1 MKSSANRALLA
12 AVASMALFAGAPVMP
27 ASTTS
32 ASSQPRSGDQKVPIN
47 KSKSFQASGAARQ
60 TGQWFM
66 MVSDAGHSRSDKSVG
81 YIESEGG
88 TSCQSF
94 PKLKMLGSETAQ

>member
-1 MKSSANRALLA
+1 MGRGKQPSRYLVDADHKYLTATIGRPESANHGSNR
-12 AVASMALFAGAPVMP
+12 
-27 ASTTS
+27 
-32 ASSQPRSGDQKVPIN
+32 N

-94 PKLKMLGSETAQ
+94 PRLKMLGSETAQ